1 MRHCLVFNATEGL
14 DPVENG
20 FQPHSPPLVGLHQG
34 AWGHAFFS
42 VPRIAG
48 FTPIGRPASSKNEQP
63 YQAHQAST
71 TGPRFDN
78 EVLNCIVVPQM
89 ASIKIF
95 GGNSTPQNTSLSL
108 VSGLASSLS
117 AFISYVISE
126 DNHPMFYQELNAI
139 STSHE
144 LELTRWRSDCRSDRI
159 RRTSSPDL
167 DLSIYNLFH
176 SSGKVLQ
183 EFSKRLPLSKLKS
196 LGLTVKVCK
205 DVLVECFGDLQQLQ
219 SITLKGS
226 VTRGFR

>member
-14 DPVENG
+14 DNG

-78 EVLNCIVVPQM
+78 GYKRGSKRSVLIVVPQM

-95 GGNSTPQNTSLSL
+95 GGNSTPQNTSVSL

-117 AFISYVISE
+117 AFISE
-126 DNHPMFYQELNAI
+126 DNHPIFYQELDAI

-159 RRTSSPDL
+159 RRTSSSDL
-167 DLSIYNLFH
+167 DLSIY
-176 SSGKVLQ
+176 STAG
-183 EFSKRLPLSKLKS
+183 
-196 LGLTVKVCK
+196 
-205 DVLVECFGDLQQLQ
+205 
-219 SITLKGS
+219 I
-226 VTRGFR
+226 